1 MSGRPTI
8 HLNEASLKDEVGLA
22 ATLAH
27 ELSHYLLLV
36 PRPSPPGANESD
48 HEPLTDL
55 VTIFAGF
62 GVFTANAIVRSTSKD
77 EGLSSTW
84 SVSRSGY
91 LSAQLAGYALARY
104 AQARAETK
112 PAWRKHLS
120 ADPRAYFEQSR
131 RFLRREPPLSL
142 VP

>member
-1 MSGRPTI
+1 MPSSSSASRLTRRDSTSYVMHACQISSITHCGRYSP
-8 HLNEASLKDEVGLA
+8 ASV
-22 ATLAH
+22 H
-27 ELSHYLLLV
+27 
-36 PRPSPPGANESD
+36 RES
-48 HEPLTDL
+48 
-55 VTIFAGF
+55 IRAGF

-77 EGLSSTW
+77 EGLYSTW
-84 SVSRSGY
+84 RVSRSGY

-104 AQARAETK
+104 AQARGETK

-142 VP
+142 LP